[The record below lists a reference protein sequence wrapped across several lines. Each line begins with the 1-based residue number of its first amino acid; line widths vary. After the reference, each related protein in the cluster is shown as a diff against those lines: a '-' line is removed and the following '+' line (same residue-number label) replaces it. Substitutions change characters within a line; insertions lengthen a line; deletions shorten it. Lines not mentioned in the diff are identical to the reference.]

1 LIDQNFSVWEAE
13 LDAIIDKSINQ
24 AFKNML
30 TKMTEVEGKELYGTS
45 EAWKEVYKASQ
56 SIDGFS
62 DYFRD
67 MIRSKI
73 DFSKI
78 KSLLQNDSIKVKN
91 KSNRGVR
98 KVIDS

>member
-1 LIDQNFSVWEAE
+1 
-13 LDAIIDKSINQ
+13 
-24 AFKNML
+24 M
-30 TKMTEVEGKELYGTS
+30 
-45 EAWKEVYKASQ
+45 
-56 SIDGFS
+56 DGFS